1 MKNKANTAVVCRTLH
16 DVIVECNRLL
26 GIAQAKYNKLNAAQ
40 QRAKNKAAAKTKNGA
55 KKTRRKQLS
64 KPPKLISAAES
75 QKLLK
80 ELYTSSGRTLPKYVN
95 QHGGS
100 WSAHVTFCRSLD
112 PLAVDAIGV
121 TAGARPWDFIANMV
135 EVWRKVPASV
145 QDALDQPEHT
155 VVDGQESLKDELI
168 DQDHM
173 DKFMVEDKL
182 YSVWNRTRSKL
193 TVSPLCVAV

>member
-1 MKNKANTAVVCRTLH
+1 VKNKANTAVVCRTLH

-26 GIAQAKYNKLNAAQ
+26 GIAQAKYNKLNEAQ
-40 QRAKNKAAAKTKNGA
+40 QRAKNKALKG
-55 KKTRRKQLS
+55 KKRSKKKQVS
-64 KPPKLISAAES
+64 KPVKMISAAES

>member
-26 GIAQAKYNKLNAAQ
+26 GIAQEKYNLLNAAKLRQ
-40 QRAKNKAAAKTKNGA
+40 KNHAAL
-55 KKTRRKQLS
+55 KKSKVRRKTIS
-64 KPPKLISAAES
+64 KPVKLISASDS

-80 ELYTSSGRTLPKYVN
+80 ELYKAQNRTLPKYVN